1 MSTPR
6 TFVIVGG
13 GLAGATA
20 ASTLRDEGFDGRVIL
35 LSSERE
41 EPYHRPPLSKEYLR
55 GEDAELPVHPSAQYR
70 EQEIELR
77 LGETVA
83 ALEPAAHEL
92 VLEGGERIGYEALL
106 LATGSEPRALTL
118 PGAGL
123 EGVHYLRTHPDSDA
137 LRAAFA
143 GSPRVAVIGA
153 GWIGCEVAA
162 SARTLGCEVT
172 VVAPEAVPLERM
184 LGSRVGGMYGD
195 VHREH
200 GVQMLLEHEVQSLAG
215 AGRVERMTLMDGT
228 QIDCDVVVAGIGASP
243 RVALAQAAGIAVD
256 NGVLVDGRLATDAPG
271 VFAAG
276 DIANVPY
283 PVYGGRRIRVE
294 HWANA
299 QDQGPAAARAML
311 GSSDAWNKVPYFF
324 SDQYDVGM
332 EFAGDIVGA
341 DRTLVRGDLD
351 SRAAIV
357 FWLAGERLVAGMNIN
372 IWDVSDPIQ
381 TLIARGGEV
390 DDHALADADVSL
402 AELAGDG

>member
-1 MSTPR
+1 MTPR
-6 TFVIVGG
+6 MFVIVGG

-20 ASTLRDEGFDGRVIL
+20 ASTLRDEGFDGRIVL
-35 LSSERE
+35 FSSERE
-41 EPYHRPPLSKEYLR
+41 EPYNRPPLSKEYLR
-55 GEDAELPVHPSAQYR
+55 GEDAELPVHPPAQYG

-83 ALEPAAHEL
+83 ALEPDTREL
-92 VLEGGERIGYEALL
+92 VLEGGERIGYDALL
-106 LATGSEPRALTL
+106 LATGSEPHALTL

-123 EGVHYLRTHPDSDA
+123 DGVHLLRTHPDSDA

-143 GSPRVAVIGA
+143 GAPRVAVIGA

-172 VVAPEAVPLERM
+172 MVAPQAVPLERM
-184 LGSRVGGMYGD
+184 LGTRLGGVYAA
-195 VHREH
+195 VHRAH
-200 GVQMLLEHEVQSLAG
+200 GVRLLLEHEVAALEG
-215 AGRVERMTLMDGT
+215 ADRVERMLLTDGT
-228 QIDCDVVVAGIGASP
+228 RIDCDVVVAGIGASP
-243 RVALAQAAGIAVD
+243 RISLAEAAGIAVD

-299 QDQGPAAARAML
+299 KDQGPAAARGML
-311 GSSDAWNKVPYFF
+311 GSTDAWNRVPYFF

-332 EFAGDIVGA
+332 EFAGDLVDA
-341 DRTLVRGDLD
+341 ERLVVRGDLD
-351 SRAAIV
+351 APEAVV
-357 FWLAGERLVAGMNIN
+357 FWLAGDRLVAGMNLN
-372 IWDVSDPIQ
+372 VWDVSEPIQ
-381 TLIARGGEV
+381 TLIARGGTV
-390 DDHALADADVSL
+390 DAQALTDPDVSL
-402 AELAGDG
+402 VALAGG